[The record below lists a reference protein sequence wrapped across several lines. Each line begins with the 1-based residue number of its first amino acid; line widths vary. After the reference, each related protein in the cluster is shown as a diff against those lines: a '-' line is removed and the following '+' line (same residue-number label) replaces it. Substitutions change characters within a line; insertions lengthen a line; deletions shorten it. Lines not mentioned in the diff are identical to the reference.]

1 MKLNVLERINLMGLL
16 PQESNFITFRLL
28 TDLKKDLSFTE
39 KEIKDFKIEQKEIEG
54 QMRIFWGKSKEV
66 EITIGEQARIIVNT
80 ALQKLDADGK
90 VNEGNI
96 SLFDKFQPEIGLEV
110 KK

>member
-1 MKLNVLERINLMGLL
+1 MKLNVLERITLMGLL
-16 PQESNFITFRLL
+16 PAESNFITFRLL

-39 KEIKDFKIEQKEIEG
+39 KELKEFKIEQKDG
-54 QMRIFWGKSKEV
+54 KVYWSKSKDV
-66 EITIGEQARIIVNT
+66 EILIGEQMTIVIQT
-80 ALQKLDADGK
+80 ALQKVDKEGK

>member
-1 MKLNVLERINLMGLL
+1 MKLNVLERITLMGLL

-39 KEIKDFKIEQKEIEG
+39 KEIKDFKIEQKDG
-54 QMRIFWGKSKEV
+54 RIFWGKSKDV
-66 EITIGEQARIIVNT
+66 DITIGEQMLIIIK
-80 ALQKLDADGK
+80 ASLQKVDKEGK

-96 SLFDKFQPEIGLEV
+96 SLFDKFQPEIGS
-110 KK
+110 

>member
-1 MKLNVLERINLMGLL
+1 MKLNVLERITLMGLL

-39 KEIKDFKIEQKEIEG
+39 KELKEFKIEQKDG
-54 QMRIFWGKSKEV
+54 KVYWSKSKDV
-66 EITIGEQARIIVNT
+66 EIPIGEQMTIIIQT
-80 ALQKLDADGK
+80 ALQKVDKEGK